1 MIYTF
6 NISFIINLGK
16 VTAEYVLKIVNK
28 VERVIKEKYNIVI
41 RREVV
46 IIGIIKG
53 VEYYF

>member
-1 MIYTF
+1 M
-6 NISFIINLGK
+6 K
-16 VTAEYVLKIVNK
+16 VVNK